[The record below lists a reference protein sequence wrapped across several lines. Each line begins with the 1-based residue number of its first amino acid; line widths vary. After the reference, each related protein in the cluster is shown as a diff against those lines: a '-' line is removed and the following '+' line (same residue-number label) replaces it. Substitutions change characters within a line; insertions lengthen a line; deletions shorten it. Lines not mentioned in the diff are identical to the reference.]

1 MGVNKAILFQKHEQA
16 EMDATK
22 PGCSSLPLLL
32 VEVQALVVEPGFI
45 PLISYRALC
54 WLADSRKK
62 KHVCVMI
69 LLFV

>member
-1 MGVNKAILFQKHEQA
+1 
-16 EMDATK
+16 MDATK

>member
-1 MGVNKAILFQKHEQA
+1 MGINKAILFQKHQQA

-45 PLISYRALC
+45 PLITQLYVGQQTAE
-54 WLADSRKK
+54 RKNT
-62 KHVCVMI
+62 
-69 LLFV
+69 FA